1 MSKPYRSELTDEE
14 LRLYSED
21 KWWPI
26 REVAQELLGHRD
38 RSRQASENHDLAAER
53 GERNL
58 VMSPPE
64 WEAVRRAV
72 ARSSAMFDDDQDE
85 LPAVLQRMGGRPESA
100 PANEEEVVL

>member
-1 MSKPYRSELTDEE
+1 
-14 LRLYSED
+14 
-21 KWWPI
+21 
-26 REVAQELLGHRD
+26 
-38 RSRQASENHDLAAER
+38 
-53 GERNL
+53 
-58 VMSPPE
+58 MSPPE